1 MKLFKK
7 IITLLF
13 LAAILFTTFPSYAST
28 ETFDEYGFLNYDC
41 GDPQSNPY
49 ILLNQGEEADILKN
63 KENLLSK
70 KASLKKMSM
79 QSRIR
84 TDSLNLGVNCFRQE
98 TTSSSGTYVYKMAQ
112 ELNARQ
118 SRFTYYYD
126 HITTSTIEGPEFVS
140 MCQDLIYAREPF
152 ILHANTKYLFIYN
165 GASLGHYLTV
175 EGYHQE
181 SWSSGTWTGVAF
193 EYVDPYYE
201 NYGEGSVLGKHS
213 MSSSEAYNCVYNRYV
228 IW

>member
-1 MKLFKK
+1 M
-7 IITLLF
+7 
-13 LAAILFTTFPSYAST
+13 TFQ
-28 ETFDEYGFLNYDC
+28 EI
-41 GDPQSNPY
+41 PY

-63 KENLLSK
+63 KENLLNK

-98 TTSSSGTYVYKMAQ
+98 TGYWCGPANIKQVVHYYNGSSPSQSDLAKSMGTTSSSGTYVYKMAQ

-140 MCQDLIYAREPF
+140 MCQDLIYAHEPF

-165 GASLGHYLTV
+165 GTSLGHYLTV